1 MRGNGPL
8 AGWLVGYLEWLE
20 WLDGNNQLYN
30 EADAEAGDE
39 EDDGDVVDDDDGND
53 DGRDADNNNR
63 NVHLYAKS
71 RQYIVRA
78 RKRVRTFQRLQRR
91 RELSNSNSLPNQPT
105 NPKQRIQAKS
115 SFGIE
120 LMLLL

>member
-1 MRGNGPL
+1 MIARQWS
-8 AGWLVGYLEWLE
+8 AGWLVGYLE

-39 EDDGDVVDDDDGND
+39 EDDGDVVDDDDDGND
-53 DGRDADNNNR
+53 AGRDADNNNR

-78 RKRVRTFQRLQRR
+78 RKRVGTFQRLQ
-91 RELSNSNSLPNQPT
+91 
-105 NPKQRIQAKS
+105 K
-115 SFGIE
+115 
-120 LMLLL
+120 